1 MENIVMMI
9 EQHQQQIMDTPEIE
23 SLVYLINRSLAGLSS
38 RLQVSEKRQMIH
50 FCTLTNP
57 MGQPIVKWQ
66 SHLCKMKTV
75 LAHSQGT

>member
-38 RLQVSEKRQMIH
+38 RLQVSEKRQMTIKVFEIIH
-50 FCTLTNP
+50 
-57 MGQPIVKWQ
+57 
-66 SHLCKMKTV
+66 S
-75 LAHSQGT
+75 